1 MEAMGEEKK
10 FKSGYVGIV
19 GKPNVGKSTLINNFL
34 RFKLSSVTHKPQ
46 TTRHKILGVLTG
58 DDYQI
63 VFFDTPGIMG
73 KARYELHKVMIKRAL
88 EVLDESDIVLFMVEP
103 SAPGPEDLMILDEI
117 KKRDKRSI
125 LTINKVD
132 RVNKLELLP
141 LIEEYSKLY
150 DFLEIVPISALKL
163 INTDELLEAIIKHLP
178 EGEPFYP
185 PDMITDKPE
194 RFFVAEII
202 REKILELY
210 GEEIPYT
217 SAVLIEEFREKDEEH
232 GGKDYIRAVI
242 LVERDSEKKILI
254 GRGGEA
260 IKRVGVRARREIE
273 AFLGRPVYL
282 ELWVKTRPRWRRD
295 LRILKELGY

>member
-1 MEAMGEEKK
+1 MEGMEEERK

-58 DDYQI
+58 DNYQI

-103 SAPGPEDLMILDEI
+103 APPGPEDQMILGEI
-117 KKRDKRSI
+117 KKRDKKSI
-125 LTINKVD
+125 LAINKVD
-132 RVNKLELLP
+132 RINKLELLP
-141 LIEEYSKLY
+141 LIEEYSKLF

-163 INTDELLEAIIKHLP
+163 VNTDELLEAIIKHLP
-178 EGEPFYP
+178 EGEPFFP
-185 PDMITDKPE
+185 SDMITDKPE

-202 REKILELY
+202 REKIFELY

-254 GRGGEA
+254 GKGGEA

-295 LRILKELGY
+295 IRILKELGY